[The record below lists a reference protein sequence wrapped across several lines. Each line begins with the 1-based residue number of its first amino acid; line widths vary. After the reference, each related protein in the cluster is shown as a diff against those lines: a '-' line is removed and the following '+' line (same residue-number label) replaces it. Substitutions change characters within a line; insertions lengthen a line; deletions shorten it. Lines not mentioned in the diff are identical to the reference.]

1 MRERERKKER
11 QRRRGRMSYRE
22 RKNERY
28 RGERERPVHTL
39 DEWLR
44 SLVCQPYLNYK
55 MPAEDLQDRDSVTQR
70 QADRF
75 RKTNRY
81 RYPTDRGR
89 QTLRS
94 DKKKTEADRQG

>member
-1 MRERERKKER
+1 
-11 QRRRGRMSYRE
+11 
-22 RKNERY
+22 
-28 RGERERPVHTL
+28 
-39 DEWLR
+39 
-44 SLVCQPYLNYK
+44 

-94 DKKKTEADRQG
+94 DKKTEADRQG